1 MEEKKIYEKFQSTT
15 PKKPE
20 YFVVKTKSNLRII
33 EFDKKREADVLEKLR
48 AELKEINDQRTTDI
62 AIVKKQ

>member
-1 MEEKKIYEKFQSTT
+1 M
-15 PKKPE
+15 
-20 YFVVKTKSNLRII
+20 VKTKSNLRII